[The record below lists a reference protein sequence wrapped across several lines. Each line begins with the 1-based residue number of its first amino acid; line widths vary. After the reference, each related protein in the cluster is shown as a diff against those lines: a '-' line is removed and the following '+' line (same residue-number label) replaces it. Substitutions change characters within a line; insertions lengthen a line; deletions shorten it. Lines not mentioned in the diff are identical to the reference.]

1 MKRSTLLAGAAA
13 VIVGAIAGYLY
24 WNSKSGPSN
33 TPPQGGQ
40 PASAVANDPSAIHA
54 AAHSGPTPTAGRTSS
69 EALESFLTTKARA
82 EAGEAVAQ
90 RELAEMYG
98 RCMPVNID
106 PQKFLASIDAMA
118 AVSKS
123 PANAE
128 GMKRVGRATAV
139 ECAAVDNGAII
150 PLEARN
156 LWLDHAA
163 KQGDLAAQAQLF
175 MGTGKRPQGDDL
187 RKFMDQVVASGD
199 PAALF
204 EMGQLVSGNSTG
216 EGAGKYSS
224 VAGDTLS
231 GYAWSIAACQRGLNC
246 NAGSS
251 IMNSVCLNT
260 SGCSSPDFESF
271 VREYLV
277 SAGDAALLN
286 SKVQEVSSLLP
297 NPTR

>member
-1 MKRSTLLAGAAA
+1 MNRRILLAVSAT
-13 VIVGAIAGYLY
+13 VIVGGLAGYLY
-24 WNSKSGPSN
+24 WNTKSGSSTSLTN
-33 TPPQGGQ
+33 GGQ
-40 PASAVANDPSAIHA
+40 PAYPVANEPSANHA
-54 AAHSGPTPTAGRTSS
+54 APHSGPAQALGRSS
-69 EALESFLTTKARA
+69 NEALQSFLTTKARA
-82 EAGEAVAQ
+82 EAGDAVAQ

-98 RCMPVNID
+98 RCMPINID

-128 GMKRVGRATAV
+128 GMKRVAQATAV

-156 LWLDHAA
+156 LWLDQAA
-163 KQGDLAAQAQLF
+163 KQGDLAAQAQTF
-175 MGTGKRPQGDDL
+175 MGTDKRPQGDDL
-187 RKFMDQVVASGD
+187 RKFMDEVVASGD

-216 EGAGKYSS
+216 EGSGKYAN
-224 VAGDTLS
+224 VAGDALS
-231 GYAWSIAACQRGLNC
+231 GYAWSIVACQRGLNC

-271 VREYLV
+271 VRDNLV